1 MIFKRSSTAVYR
13 YLGKRF
19 EMALGLGLILFVT
32 VIENILPSAVATIL
46 FVAVLIIRL
55 PSTLKGLDEF
65 SDSQVTI
72 DENTITI
79 TTKEGDTEYQ
89 LDDFKVLLFKK
100 RAKNI
105 TVFVLMSENQGV
117 KFEYYQQ
124 MNELFEILIHR
135 VMLQKEV
142 PWWQRL

>member
-1 MIFKRSSTAVYR
+1 MVFKRSSTAVYR
-13 YLGKRF
+13 YLGKHF
-19 EMALGLGLILFVT
+19 EMAFGLGLILFVT
-32 VIENILPSAVATIL
+32 VIENILSSAVATIL
-46 FVAVLIIRL
+46 FVAVLLIRL

-72 DENTITI
+72 DENTITV
-79 TTKEGDTEYQ
+79 TTKEGDTQYQ
-89 LDDFKVLLFKK
+89 IDDFKILLFKK

-105 TVFVLMSENQGV
+105 TVFVLMSEHQGV

-124 MNELFEILIHR
+124 MNELFEILIQR
-135 VMLQKEV
+135 VMLQKKV

>member
-1 MIFKRSSTAVYR
+1 MVFKRSSSAVYG

-19 EMALGLGLILFVT
+19 EMAFGLGLILFVT

-46 FVAVLIIRL
+46 FVAVLLIRL

-72 DENTITI
+72 DENTITM
-79 TTKEGDTEYQ
+79 TTKEGDTQYQ
-89 LDDFKVLLFKK
+89 LDDFKILLFKK

-124 MNELFEILIHR
+124 MNELFEILVHR

-142 PWWQRL
+142 PRWPRL